1 MKESNKKI
9 SFVILKYVASLSFA
23 GFIIYL
29 LFRNQD
35 PVALIEKISEVEFAW
50 VILSMIFGGWAYV
63 NRGLRWIV
71 LIDALGYNSSKMN
84 SVSSVSVGYFTN
96 MFIPRAGEISRCT
109 ALNRVEKIPVDKLF
123 GTILIE
129 RVIDFVF
136 LIILFLLTLIL
147 KFELI
152 IQFFTELGSQS
163 SNSSFTSSNLSSDDD
178 TIRWVYYII
187 PLFILGMVWAL
198 LKYYWLEYKE
208 IIKEKLIVFIR
219 GIKEGFKSIKNMKQ
233 KSTFWFHTCSI
244 WIMYFLMTYICFQA
258 IPETSHLTISDGL
271 FLLVL
276 GGIGMVIPTPGG
288 VGSYHAIVM
297 IGLSVLGVGTI
308 FLGENGDPLNPALLF
323 PTIVHI
329 AQTLVAIIM
338 GSIGLLL
345 LSLTKRKQS

>member
-1 MKESNKKI
+1 MNETQSNKNI
-9 SFVILKYVASLSFA
+9 QLVILKYIASLLFA
-23 GFIIYL
+23 GLIIYL

-35 PVALIEKISEVEFAW
+35 PVALIEKISEVEFGW

-71 LIDALGYNSSKMN
+71 LIDALGYKSSKMN
-84 SVSSVSVGYFTN
+84 SVAAVSVGYFTN

-136 LIILFLLTLIL
+136 LISLFLLTLVL

-152 IQFFTELGSQS
+152 LKFFSELGAQS
-163 SNSSFTSSNLSSDDD
+163 SGSEVSSST
-178 TIRWVYYII
+178 
-187 PLFILGMVWAL
+187 
-198 LKYYWLEYKE
+198 KYYVLFA
-208 IIKEKLIVFIR
+208 IILFCGLTYYFFKKWIVKTVFYDKIIEFIK
-219 GIKEGFKSIKNMKQ
+219 GLKEGFKSIKKMKR
-233 KSTFWFHTCSI
+233 KSAFWFHTFSI
-244 WIMYFLMTYICFQA
+244 WTMYFLMTYICFQA
-258 IPETSHLTISDGL
+258 IPETSNLTISDGL

-308 FLGENGDPLNPALLF
+308 FLGEGGDPSNPALLF
-323 PTIVHI
+323 PTIVHV

-338 GSIGLLL
+338 GSIGLLIL
-345 LSLTKRKQS
+345 FLSKKKQLNE